1 MSNPVRGL
9 RDFILRMTRHPLGF
23 IGLNLTTISGV
34 LLVFFLGAAALGKQ
48 GNPYLGIVTFL
59 VLPGI
64 FFFGLALMPIGS
76 YLYKRKARQ
85 RGEGESLFPVYDLN
99 RVDVRSRLLFIGV
112 MTVLNLSLCV
122 VLAMKGIEFMDSV
135 AFCGQT
141 CHPVMKPEFTV
152 YQGSPHARV
161 RCVDCHIGPGA
172 SWFVKSKLSGTRQV
186 FKQILHTWP
195 RPVET
200 PVESL
205 RPSRDTCEECHWP
218 DKFHGDRV
226 RVKTHYQED
235 EANTPLKTVLLLK
248 VGGGN
253 PESGFITGI
262 HWHVMNK
269 VFYRSDAKRE
279 VIPYV
284 RVERL
289 DGSIMEYKK
298 SGMDPLPDSIA
309 ARPLRLMDCVDCHNR
324 PTHIYRMPGSALDEA
339 INAGSL
345 PRDLPFFKREALSV
359 LQIDYE
365 SRTAALERIASSLN
379 DFYQSNYPDLT
390 ASHGE
395 KIATAVAGVQAI
407 WSRYVYP
414 EMKITWG
421 TYPDHIGHQD
431 FTGCFRC
438 HDEEHV
444 ADDGRTI
451 SQDCSTC
458 HSLLAV
464 EEENPEVLNV
474 LFPEGE

>member
-218 DKFHGDRV
+218 DKFHGKK
-226 RVKTHYQED
+226 VKSVKHYSNNNQ
-235 EANTPLKTVLLLK
+235 TKPTVTDIALHI
-248 VGGGN
+248 GGRN
-253 PESGFITGI
+253 PETNAFEGI
-262 HWHVMNK
+262 HWHISKGIEIKYLAVDDKRTQIAK
-269 VFYRSDAKRE
+269 VSIKKA
-279 VIPYV
+279 
-284 RVERL
+284 
-289 DGSIMEYKK
+289 DGSTDEFVKADLAIPAEMADKW
-298 SGMDPLPDSIA
+298 
-309 ARPLRLMDCVDCHNR
+309 RVMDCTDCHSR
-324 PTHIYRMPGSALDEA
+324 PTHVYDMPEDVVDFGLGSKKINGAIPGIREDSFKTLTAEYKSRDEA
-339 INAGSL
+339 KKNLGPALLALQSARNPQLAAKNKSDIEKAGAYL
-345 PRDLPFFKREALSV
+345 VEG
-359 LQIDYE
+359 Y
-365 SRTAALERIASSLN
+365 LN
-379 DFYQSNYPDLT
+379 N
-390 ASHGE
+390 
-395 KIATAVAGVQAI
+395 I
-407 WSRYVYP
+407 WPS
-414 EMKITWG
+414 MKVTWG
-421 TYPDHIGHQD
+421 TYQSHIGHRSED
-431 FTGCFRC
+431 FGGYKYADTKFGCFRC
-438 HDEEHV
+438 HDEEHTNK
-444 ADDGRTI
+444 AGKTI
-451 SQDCSTC
+451 TQNCGNC
-458 HSLLAV
+458 HD
-464 EEENPEVLNV
+464 EPK
-474 LFPEGE
+474 